1 MKNIKRETDGR
12 FALTLSTRKSVQR
25 FEDREKQREA
35 KRQQAYDNAIARG
48 LTPAQAEDEVWL
60 YAV

>member
-1 MKNIKRETDGR
+1 MKNVKRETDGR
-12 FALTLSTRKSVQR
+12 YALTLSTRKSVQR

-35 KRQQAYDNAIARG
+35 KREQLYDDAIARG
-48 LTPAQAEDEVWL
+48 LSPQQAEDEMFL

>member
-1 MKNIKRETDGR
+1 MTRKRETDR
-12 FALTLSTRKSVQR
+12 RYALTLSTPNSVRR
-25 FEDREKQREA
+25 FEDREKQRVA
-35 KRQQAYDNAIARG
+35 KREQMYADAIARG